1 MSLVILFSVNAALGT
16 SLHSAHSWQTQT
28 SFSWEEMKED
38 FPLMK
43 KS

>member
-1 MSLVILFSVNAALGT
+1 MSLVILFSINAALGT